1 MTGPGNQPRKCGAPL
16 REIDMSSTATRIYT
30 VCREA
35 TRDFVMR
42 IGAEDEIEAKM
53 VVSRMTGWRYDS
65 LTTHIKPSAVIYSDD
80 QVPA

>member
-1 MTGPGNQPRKCGAPL
+1 MNA
-16 REIDMSSTATRIYT
+16 TAANRIFT

-42 IGAEDEIEAKM
+42 IQAEDEIEAKM

-65 LTTHIKPSAVIYSDD
+65 LTTHVKPGVVVYSA
-80 QVPA
+80 